1 MKKVIVA
8 TAIIFIFSCAYSQS
22 VVQVKCKDYKGYIF
36 PKEHSIWG
44 LTPEYNW
51 YTPSIEDIAQA
62 EKILRTFVRKGYINT
77 NKDGCCKVPI
87 NKRTLKKYM
96 RQYVGYLTERGN
108 IIIHIFLNKDIDM
121 DKNNLSEDILA
132 VFDGEINHWSIKINI
147 STEELFDLQING
159 IG

>member
-1 MKKVIVA
+1 M
-8 TAIIFIFSCAYSQS
+8 
-22 VVQVKCKDYKGYIF
+22 
-36 PKEHSIWG
+36 
-44 LTPEYNW
+44 
-51 YTPSIEDIAQA
+51 
-62 EKILRTFVRKGYINT
+62 
-77 NKDGCCKVPI
+77 PI

-108 IIIHIFLNKDIDM
+108 IIIQIFLNKDIDM

-132 VFDGEINHWSIKINI
+132 VFDGGINHWSIKINI